1 MSPHGLRIARNDN
14 NQKRNASAMAR
25 RRSTP
30 RAGDVLA
37 SGRTARADIHAIS
50 IVPAEAR
57 TIVARYS
64 EAIERVRELARELR
78 VDGWYTSDHTH
89 YARVATYR
97 EDDSETLAR
106 RNRGAIDELSG

>member
-14 NQKRNASAMAR
+14 NQKRNASAMSR
-25 RRSTP
+25 RP
-30 RAGDVLA
+30 RPRTGDVLA

-57 TIVARYS
+57 TIIARYS
-64 EAIERVRELARELR
+64 EAIKRVQELARGLG

-97 EDDSETLAR
+97 SQHEAESLA
-106 RNRGAIDELSG
+106 

>member
-1 MSPHGLRIARNDN
+1 MSPHGFRIAGNDN
-14 NQKRNASAMAR
+14 KQKRTASAVSR
-25 RRSTP
+25 GRPTP

-57 TIVARYS
+57 TIVVRYP
-64 EAIERVRELARELR
+64 EAIERVRELARGMR

-89 YARVATYR
+89 YVRVATYR
-97 EDDSETLAR
+97 EDEGETQAF
-106 RNRGAIDELSG
+106 RNRRAIDEVSG

>member
-1 MSPHGLRIARNDN
+1 MS
-14 NQKRNASAMAR
+14 R
-25 RRSTP
+25 RPTP
-30 RAGDVLA
+30 RTGDVLA

-64 EAIERVRELARELR
+64 EAIKRVQELARGLG

-97 EDDSETLAR
+97 SQHEAESLA
-106 RNRGAIDELSG
+106 